1 MLACVGLPGCA
12 KDCPAN
18 LEIVPATLPTGK
30 VGQEYRVQLGLE
42 PALNYGAFW
51 GHSGTLPPGLQF
63 DVNSGLIEGTL
74 TVAGT
79 FQFRIAVGAGCDDIL
94 AGGDSTGAARDYEV
108 VVEP

>member
-1 MLACVGLPGCA
+1 MMERLMVDSLVS
-12 KDCPAN
+12 
-18 LEIVPATLPTGK
+18 E
-30 VGQEYRVQLGLE
+30 GLE
-42 PALNYGAFW
+42 PDLASRIW

-63 DVNSGLIEGTL
+63 DINSGVIESRL

-79 FQFRIAVGAGCDDIL
+79 FQFRSSVGANCDSNIY